1 MFKLQ
6 DQTLFRQQ
14 CYINGCW
21 SNAVN
26 GGTMPVNNPATGE
39 IIGTVPRM
47 GTVETR
53 TAIEAANGAYPAWR
67 ARTAAERSV
76 LLRRWYELMIENQE
90 DLATLMTAE
99 QGKPMAESRG
109 EIVYAASFIEW
120 FAEEGKRLYG
130 DTIPTYQNDKRLIVI
145 KEPIGVCTAITPWNF
160 PAAMITRKAG
170 PALAAGCTMVVK
182 PASATPFSALALAE
196 LASGPESRPG
206 YSASSPAPPR
216 PSAMK

>member
-1 MFKLQ
+1 
-6 DQTLFRQQ
+6 
-14 CYINGCW
+14 
-21 SNAVN
+21 
-26 GGTMPVNNPATGE
+26 MPVNTPATGE

-76 LLRRWYELMIENQE
+76 WLRRWYELMIENQD

-120 FAEEGKRLYG
+120 FAEEGKRVYG
-130 DTIPTYQNDKRLIVI
+130 DTPPTYKNDKRFIFI
-145 KEPIGVCTAITPWNF
+145 KDPIGVWPATPPGIS
-160 PAAMITRKAG
+160 PAA
-170 PALAAGCTMVVK
+170 
-182 PASATPFSALALAE
+182 
-196 LASGPESRPG
+196 
-206 YSASSPAPPR
+206 
-216 PSAMK
+216 